1 MRIRRGQ
8 LKTLPLQKQK
18 PYLEH
23 FFIGTERQKINKNK
37 RQNEN
42 KCFTAAHPCKL
53 VIQTSSFHGA
63 DGNFANR
70 HGHKQWKWQRKEDI
84 ISC

>member
-8 LKTLPLQKQK
+8 FKTLPLQKQK
-18 PYLEH
+18 PYLGH
-23 FFIGTERQKINKNK
+23 FFMGTERQVINKK
-37 RQNEN
+37 QKKI
-42 KCFTAAHPCKL
+42 KCSAAAHPCKL
-53 VIQTSSFHGA
+53 VIHTSSLHGA